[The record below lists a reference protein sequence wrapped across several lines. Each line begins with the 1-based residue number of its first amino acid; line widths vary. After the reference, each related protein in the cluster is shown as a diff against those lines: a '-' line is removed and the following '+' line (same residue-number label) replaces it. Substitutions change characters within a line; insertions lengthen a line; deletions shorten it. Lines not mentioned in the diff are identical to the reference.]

1 MCVADEYDEMLLARK
16 LGNLVSPLDIYKPCV
31 DKHSRQ
37 SSPMTSK
44 TSREDDPSWASPLFC
59 HTQGGQS
66 RERGSRAQAYLA
78 GSGAKKMSPHGLAL
92 FLT

>member
-1 MCVADEYDEMLLARK
+1 MLQFHEFFQLIVCVADEYDEMLLARK

-44 TSREDDPSWASPLFC
+44 TSREDDPSLSF
-59 HTQGGQS
+59 
-66 RERGSRAQAYLA
+66 
-78 GSGAKKMSPHGLAL
+78 PHGPAH
-92 FLT
+92 FFVIIGTYPGRAVNKEV

>member
-1 MCVADEYDEMLLARK
+1 MLQFHEFFQLIVCVADEYDEMLLARK

-66 RERGSRAQAYLA
+66 RA
-78 GSGAKKMSPHGLAL
+78 GDAGPKSTQLVLGQRK
-92 FLT
+92 

>member
-1 MCVADEYDEMLLARK
+1 MNFFIYILAHCVCVADEYDEMLLARK

-44 TSREDDPSWASPLFC
+44 TSREDDPSLSLSLM
-59 HTQGGQS
+59 GQ
-66 RERGSRAQAYLA
+66 
-78 GSGAKKMSPHGLAL
+78 PI
-92 FLT
+92 FLSS